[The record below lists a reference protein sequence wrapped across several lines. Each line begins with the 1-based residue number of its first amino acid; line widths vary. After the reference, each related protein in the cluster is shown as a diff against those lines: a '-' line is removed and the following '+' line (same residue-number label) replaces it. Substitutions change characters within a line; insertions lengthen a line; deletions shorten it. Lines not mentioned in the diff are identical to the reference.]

1 MRNNNWY
8 LAKKQSTK
16 HLLISTQ
23 SKREESEE
31 KRMGK
36 LAKDELEKLLG
47 CIRKDP
53 RVLVPALPGYDAGV
67 HFMGD
72 KCMVVSTDP
81 CIDVPEEWFGWLL
94 IHYAA
99 SDVAVFGAK
108 PEYCT
113 INLLGPSSTRPEV
126 FRKVMGQVC
135 SAAEKLS
142 IVVVTGHTGVYEGVS
157 QLIGVCTAYG
167 TVAKEKLIMPSNAKA
182 EDLIL
187 CTKSVGL
194 ELLVNFSFMH
204 KALAQK
210 LFGVQQTEEC
220 AHLVEAQSCVKE
232 VLQLAEAGGVHAMHD
247 ATEGGLVAALN
258 EMAEASG
265 LGFEVEMEKIPIS
278 EEVRILQRHF
288 KLSDEEVLAMSSTG
302 TVLAAVDAKAKDKV
316 QETLRKIGVSSSF
329 VGNFTESK
337 ERLLLKNKKCLN
349 FPPVAH
355 DSYNKILSSHL

>member
-16 HLLISTQ
+16 HLPMSTQ

-53 RVLVPALPGYDAGV
+53 RVLVPPLPGYDAGV

-81 CIDVPEEWFGWLL
+81 CIDVPMEWFGWLL

-99 SDVAVFGAK
+99 SDVAVFGVK

-126 FRKVMGQVC
+126 FQKVMGQVC

-167 TVAKEKLIMPSNAKA
+167 AVPKEKLIMPGNAKA
-182 EDLIL
+182 GDLIL

-204 KALAQK
+204 KALAQR
-210 LFGVQQTEEC
+210 LFGVEKAEEL
-220 AHLVEAQSCVKE
+220 ARLVELQSCVNE
-232 VLQLAEAGGVHAMHD
+232 ALQLATVGGVNAMHD

-258 EMAEASG
+258 EVADASEV
-265 LGFEVEMEKIPIS
+265 GFRVEMEKLPIS
-278 EEVRILQRHF
+278 QEALMLRDYF
-288 KLSDEEVLAMSSTG
+288 KLTLDEVLSMSSTG
-302 TVLAAVDAKAKDKV
+302 TILAAVNPQAKGKV
-316 QETLRKIGVSSSF
+316 EEALRKAGVSANF
-329 VGNFTESK
+329 VGNFT
-337 ERLLLKNKKCLN
+337 KNRGRILAKSDGDTT
-349 FPPVAH
+349 FPQVAC
-355 DSYNKILSSHL
+355 DPYSRILSLQV